1 MKEKN
6 NRFSVKIS
14 FDMHAR
20 HVYARAA
27 IGARLP
33 TVPTYYYSLFIG
45 NNNNFLRGI
54 TPIGLSYKFHTPIR
68 YVITVIAPFLLRNT
82 VGVLFLPIPSQVRC
96 VKVDDHC
103 EVAHASLGNPR
114 RLLFP

>member
-1 MKEKN
+1 M
-6 NRFSVKIS
+6 KIS

-54 TPIGLSYKFHTPIR
+54 TPIGLSYEFHTPIR
-68 YVITVIAPFLLRNT
+68 YVITVIAPFLLRNP

-96 VKVDDHC
+96 VKVDDRC
-103 EVAHASLGNPR
+103 EVARASLGKPCQ
-114 RLLFP
+114 LLFP